1 MVRSK
6 AVRAE
11 SIWAALGGVLAGYL
25 LWLVAFSIGDFLTTA
40 GMWGPIVL
48 AVSAVLALVAA
59 LWGRRVRA
67 RGNLTLAAFAFGLP
81 VLPVLLTVL
90 VLADTYLSI
99 ASGLSSGICNADIVA
114 ARQSYCP
121 ASMQNSISWR

>member
-1 MVRSK
+1 MARSK

-11 SIWAALGGVLAGYL
+11 SVWAALGGVLAGYV
-25 LWLVAFSIGDFLTTA
+25 LWLIAFSIGDFLTTA
-40 GMWGPIVL
+40 GKWGPIVL
-48 AVSAVLALVAA
+48 AVSAVLALLAV

-90 VLADTYLSI
+90 VLADTYL
-99 ASGLSSGICNADIVA
+99 
-114 ARQSYCP
+114 
-121 ASMQNSISWR
+121 

>member
-25 LWLVAFSIGDFLTTA
+25 LWLIAFSIGDFLTTA

-48 AVSAVLALVAA
+48 AVSAVLALIAA

-90 VLADTYLSI
+90 VLADTYL
-99 ASGLSSGICNADIVA
+99 
-114 ARQSYCP
+114 
-121 ASMQNSISWR
+121 

>member
-1 MVRSK
+1 M
-6 AVRAE
+6 
-11 SIWAALGGVLAGYL
+11 WAALGGVLAGYL
-25 LWLVAFSIGDFLTTA
+25 LWLIAFSIGDFLTTA

-48 AVSAVLALVAA
+48 AVSAVLAFVAA

-90 VLADTYLSI
+90 VLADTYL
-99 ASGLSSGICNADIVA
+99 
-114 ARQSYCP
+114 
-121 ASMQNSISWR
+121 